1 MDNQHLAAVDLNLL
15 VAFEALLI
23 ERNVSRAARR
33 LGVAEP
39 TMSNA
44 LNPLRTSLGD
54 ELFVRTP
61 EEMRPTPRVLDL
73 AEPVREA
80 LQQIRSMLK
89 PSATFD
95 PVSAQRRFV
104 IGASDNV
111 DFALAPG
118 LVSVRRAA
126 PGITIEIPSVPHQ
139 TAIAMLD
146 DGSLDLAVGL
156 SRAVPKRMD
165 CVTLY

>member
-44 LNPLRTSLGD
+44 LRTSLGD
-54 ELFVRTP
+54 ELFVRAP

-156 SRAVPKRMD
+156 FRAVPKRMD